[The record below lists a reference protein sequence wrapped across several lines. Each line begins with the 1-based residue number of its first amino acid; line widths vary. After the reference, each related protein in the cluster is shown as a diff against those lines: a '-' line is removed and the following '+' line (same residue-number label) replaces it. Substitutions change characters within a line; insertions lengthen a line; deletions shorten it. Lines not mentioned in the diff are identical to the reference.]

1 MAYPWVLVELLLGG
15 VWVDVTADV
24 YVRGRITITRGRKD
38 RGSRPSP
45 SRCRFHLKNSPEVRA
60 RYSPVNPTG
69 EYYGLLLPNT
79 VCRVSVNPN
88 GTQLYR
94 FCGVIPDFVLD
105 RHATDNDRWVAVDA
119 FGLVY
124 ALQGG
129 NPPAYDAMRR
139 FMDRQT
145 PRAYWPLTDGEEAG
159 HALEVAVGGQPVR
172 AVGESGS
179 FYQGQPNWSGGKLA
193 PWLEPVVDL
202 PNGKVGMLTAPI
214 SIAADEGG
222 WSFDHVRSGP
232 GNQDFWDYRDIGAGN
247 NDDQRVTWMTGVD
260 PAFNSFSI
268 SVMVE
273 RETGGLLP
281 TLIADVT
288 APQLFTNDD
297 PHHIRLSVASAAGG
311 TNTLVQLYIDGVAQL
326 GATTWL
332 NIGYRPLNSVTF
344 GWDQSDAP
352 SGSNFTTGHWA
363 YWGANPPDALDCYK
377 ALAGHTGEHAG
388 RRIERLC
395 GEDGI
400 PLRVVGD
407 LDGTP
412 LMGPQRTDDLMSLLE
427 AAIAVDGGTLTDAT
441 DQLALEYRTNRS
453 KYSQGVSA

>member
-1 MAYPWVLVELLLGG
+1 MAYPDALVELLLGG
-15 VWVDVTADV
+15 VWVDVTNDV

-38 RGSRPSP
+38 RAGRASP
-45 SRCRFHLKNSPEVRA
+45 SRCRFYLKNSPAVRA

-88 GTQLYR
+88 GTRWYR

-105 RHATDNDRWVAVDA
+105 RNATDLDRWVAVDA

-139 FMDRQT
+139 FMDRQS

-159 HALEVAVGGQPVR
+159 HALEVATGGQPVR

-179 FYQGQPNWSGGKLA
+179 FYQGQPNWGSGKLA
-193 PWLEPVVDL
+193 PWLEPVVGF
-202 PNGKVGMLTAPI
+202 PSGRTGMLTAPI
-214 SIAADEGG
+214 AIAADEGG
-222 WSFDHVRSGP
+222 WSFDHVRSGV
-232 GNQDFWDYRDIGAGN
+232 GEQDYWDYRDIGAGN
-247 NDDQRVTWMTGVD
+247 NDDQRVTLLTGVD
-260 PAFNSFSI
+260 PAFNSFSV
-268 SVMVE
+268 SVRVE
-273 RETGGLLP
+273 RETGSIAD

-288 APQLFTNDD
+288 APQLFNDE
-297 PHHIRLSVASAAGG
+297 PHHIRLSTATAGG
-311 TNTLVQLYIDGVAQL
+311 GASTLIQLHIDGVPQL

-332 NIGYRPLNSVTF
+332 NVGYRPLNSVTH
-344 GWDQSDAP
+344 GWDQAGGTTSL
-352 SGSNFTTGHWA
+352 TTGHWA
-363 YWGANPPDALDCYK
+363 YWGANPPDAMDCYK
-377 ALAGHTGEHAG
+377 ALLGHTGDRAG

-395 GEDGI
+395 SEEGI

-412 LMGPQRTDDLMSLLE
+412 LMGPQRADDLMSLLE

-441 DQLALEYRTNRS
+441 DELALEYRTNRS

>member
-38 RGSRPSP
+38 RASKPSP
-45 SRCRFHLKNSPEVRA
+45 SRCRFYLKNSPEVRA

-69 EYYGLLLPNT
+69 EFYGLLLPNT

-94 FCGVIPDFVLD
+94 FCGVIPDFVLE
-105 RHATDNDRWVAVDA
+105 RHSTDNDRWVSVDA

-129 NPPAYDAMRR
+129 NPPAHDAMRR
-139 FMDRQT
+139 FMARQS

-159 HALEVAVGGQPVR
+159 HALEVATGAQPVR

-179 FYQGQPNWSGGKLA
+179 FYQGQPNWGSGKIA

-202 PNGKVGMLTAPI
+202 PNGKVGMLTASI
-214 SIAADEGG
+214 SMAADEGG

-232 GNQDFWDYRDIGAGN
+232 GNQDFWDYRDIGTGS
-247 NDDQRVTWMTGVD
+247 DDDPRVTWQTGVD
-260 PAFNSFSI
+260 PAFNNFSI
-268 SVMVE
+268 SVSVE
-273 RETGGLLP
+273 RETSPVLSLLVGD
-281 TLIADVT
+281 IT
-288 APQLFTNDD
+288 APQLFNDD
-297 PHHIRLSVASAAGG
+297 PHHIRLSVASSGG
-311 TNTLVQLYIDGVAQL
+311 GVATSVQLYIDGVPQL
-326 GATTWL
+326 APAGWVGV
-332 NIGYRPLNSVTF
+332 GYRPLNSVTF

-363 YWGANPPDALDCYK
+363 YWGATPPDALDCYK
-377 ALAGHTGEHAG
+377 ALLGHTGERAG

-395 GEDGI
+395 SEDNI
-400 PLRVVGD
+400 PLRVIGD
-407 LDGTP
+407 PDGTP
-412 LMGPQRTDDLMSLLE
+412 LMGPQRADDLMSLLE

-441 DQLALEYRTNRS
+441 DELALEYRTNRS
-453 KYSQGVSA
+453 KYSQGVS

>member
-1 MAYPWVLVELLLGG
+1 MAYPEAKVELLLGG
-15 VWVDVTADV
+15 AYVDITTDV

-38 RGSRPSP
+38 RGGRPSP
-45 SRCRFHLKNSPEVRA
+45 SRCRFHLKNSPEVKA
-60 RYSPVNPTG
+60 RYSPVNPLS

-79 VCRVSVNPN
+79 VCRISVNPN
-88 GTQLYR
+88 GTRWYR

-105 RHATDNDRWVAVDA
+105 RNPTDKDRWVAVDA

-129 NPPAYDAMRR
+129 NPPSYDSMRR
-139 FMDRQT
+139 FMARQS

-159 HALEVAVGGQPVR
+159 HALEVAAGGQPVR

-179 FYQGQPNWSGGKLA
+179 FYQGQPNWGSGRLA
-193 PWLEPVVDL
+193 PWLEPVVGL
-202 PNGKVGMLTAPI
+202 PNGKVGLLTAPVPM
-214 SIAADEGG
+214 AADGGG
-222 WSFDHVRSGP
+222 WAFDHVRSGP
-232 GNQDFWDYRDIGAGN
+232 GNQDYWDYRDIGAGS

-260 PAFNSFSI
+260 PAFNSFSV

-273 RETGGLLP
+273 RETGGLAP
-281 TLIADVT
+281 TLVADVT
-288 APQLFTNDD
+288 APQLFTNTD

-311 TNTLVQLYIDGVAQL
+311 TNTLVQLHIDGVPQL
-326 GATTWL
+326 GATTFL
-332 NIGYRPLNSVTF
+332 NVGYRPLNSVTH

-363 YWGANPPDALDCYK
+363 YWGTNPPDALDCYK
-377 ALAGHTGEHAG
+377 ALLGHAGERAG

-395 GEDGI
+395 GESGI
-400 PLRVVGD
+400 PLRVIGD

-412 LMGPQRTDDLMSLLE
+412 LMGPQRADALMDLLE

-441 DQLALEYRTNRS
+441 DELALEYRTNRS
-453 KYSQGVSA
+453 KYSQGVS